1 MENAEPHRQAGL
13 GVPIRKKPVTY
24 VTGFFGPSV
33 EIRTQGLL
41 NPIQARYQTSPH
53 PGAVSNSLIIIS
65 WGAKKCKPFF
75 QKNEKKTAQTG
86 ML

>member
-1 MENAEPHRQAGL
+1 MENAEPHRQAGR

-41 NPIQARYQTSPH
+41 NPIHA
-53 PGAVSNSLIIIS
+53 
-65 WGAKKCKPFF
+65 KPF
-75 QKNEKKTAQTG
+75 
-86 ML
+86 

>member
-1 MENAEPHRQAGL
+1 MENAEPHRQAGR

-41 NPIQARYQTSPH
+41 NPIH
-53 PGAVSNSLIIIS
+53 
-65 WGAKKCKPFF
+65 AKHFEPQRFAALLCAICM
-75 QKNEKKTAQTG
+75 Q
-86 ML
+86 